1 MKQLTIIQKTA
12 NRQNRQNIKD
22 ALTCATQI
30 VMRIKPEIGI
40 LNIFLI
46 QNKGKGPPGRSCS
59 PDKVDFP
66 IPDPKPAAGKSS
78 RKVYQITKDQYF
90 NIFYI

>member
-30 VMRIKPEIGI
+30 VMRIKPETGI

-46 QNKGKGPPGRSCS
+46 QNKGKGPPGRSRS
-59 PDKVDFP
+59 PDKGNFT
-66 IPDPKPAAGKSS
+66 IPEPKPAAGTSS
-78 RKVYQITKDQYF
+78 KQSLSNYSKAKF
-90 NIFYI
+90 